1 MAISLLKKKAK
12 LMQYFNYLQGFYLPP
27 KKHIMKKILLVLNKF
42 TGLIREMKMEIYA
55 TSE

>member
-1 MAISLLKKKAK
+1 
-12 LMQYFNYLQGFYLPP
+12 MQYFNYLQGFYPP
-27 KKHIMKKILLVLNKF
+27 QKKKHIMKKILLVLNKF